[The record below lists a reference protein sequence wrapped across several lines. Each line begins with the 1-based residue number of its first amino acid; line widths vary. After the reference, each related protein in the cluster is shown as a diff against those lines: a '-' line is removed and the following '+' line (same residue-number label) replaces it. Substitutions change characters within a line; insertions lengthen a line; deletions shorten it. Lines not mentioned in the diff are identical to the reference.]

1 MTATMVPLPFPDL
14 VIPEPAPTHREAAEQ
29 FAAANPDLMR
39 WFSTEAHR
47 YLADGRR
54 LGMKALVEAARWE
67 YHRIHR
73 IGEFRLNNNWTSHLA
88 RILIEQSPDL
98 ADVFSLREIRHG

>member
-1 MTATMVPLPFPDL
+1 MVPLPFPDL

-29 FAAANPDLMR
+29 FAAANPALMA
-39 WFSTEAHR
+39 WWNEHAHR
-47 YLADGRR
+47 YLATGRR
-54 LGMKALVEAARWE
+54 IGMKALVEAARWE
-67 YHRIHR
+67 HDKVRTDTSWSI
-73 IGEFRLNNNWTSHLA
+73 NNSWTAHLA